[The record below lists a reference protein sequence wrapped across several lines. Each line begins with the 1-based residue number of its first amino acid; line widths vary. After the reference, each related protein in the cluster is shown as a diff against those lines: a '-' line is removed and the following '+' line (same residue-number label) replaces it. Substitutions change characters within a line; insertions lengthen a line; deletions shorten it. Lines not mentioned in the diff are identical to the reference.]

1 MANTLK
7 VKRSSTANATPTG
20 LQAGELAVNM
30 ADKRLFVGDGTNTNE
45 LTRRAASSSAGYVQL
60 ASSTGALT
68 DGLGLQFDSTN
79 NTLTVNSLL
88 VQSASNEGLIYQ
100 NTNPGKPLVLAHANA
115 SSGGEIIIGDYFQ
128 NGNSTTITVNDEA
141 NTVTVAADLTVQGE
155 VYSPQL
161 RLPDSDGSNSI
172 TLRSAATVTSN
183 YTLTLPATAGSNDQV
198 LTTNG
203 SGTLSWTGKG
213 GFTPVTQTYDTA
225 GTTTYT
231 IPSGATRM
239 RIRCIGGGGG
249 GGGGRCSAYL
259 SGRGGGGGGAGAS
272 WSEMT
277 YAIADIGTAGSTV
290 LSITVG
296 AGGTGGAGQ
305 TANLNNGGAGGQGG
319 ETSVSRNSDSVMLCR
334 ASGGS
339 GGGGGQSASPGS
351 GAVQA
356 VFPAMW
362 QGGGGSS
369 GNLNSTV
376 SDGSQ
381 QPAGCA
387 GGGGGGG
394 VPATASG
401 EKAGGRGPR
410 TAGILSS
417 TLFANGGAASSTGT
431 GGNGEDAIEYLPGAV
446 GGGGGGGGGSN
457 QGKGGNGGNGF
468 RGGGGGGG
476 GAGTADNGAGGSGAG
491 GTGGTGYVRLE
502 FW

>member
-20 LQAGELAVNM
+20 LQAGELAVNTT
-30 ADKRLFVGDGTNTNE
+30 DKRLFVGDGTNTQE
-45 LTRRAASSSAGYVQL
+45 LTRRAASSTTGRVQL
-60 ASSTGALT
+60 AASTGALT
-68 DGLGLQFDSTN
+68 DSGGLHFDSTN
-79 NTLTVNSLL
+79 NTLTVSTVL
-88 VQSASNEGLIYQ
+88 VQSTATEGVVSN
-100 NTNPGKPLVLAHANA
+100 NANPSKPMVLTHSNIAD
-115 SSGGEIIIGDYFQ
+115 GGEIIIGDYFEDG
-128 NGNSTTITVNDEA
+128 NGTAITINDTETKVSVQGVLTSLEGMQTVQLQLLDGDYSHSVNL
-141 NTVTVAADLTVQGE
+141 VAPLTV
-155 VYSPQL
+155 S
-161 RLPDSDGSNSI
+161 S
-172 TLRSAATVTSN
+172 T
-183 YTLTLPATAGSNDQV
+183 YTLTLPSTAGSNDQV

-203 SGTLSWTGKG
+203 SGTLSWTEKG
-213 GFTPVTQTYDTA
+213 GFTPVTQTYTTA

-239 RIRCIGGGGG
+239 RIRCVGGGGG
-249 GGGGRCSAYL
+249 GGGGRCGAYL

-296 AGGTGGAGQ
+296 AGGTAGAGQ
-305 TANLNNGGAGGQGG
+305 TVNLNNGGAGGQGG

-339 GGGGGQSASPGS
+339 GGGGGQSSSPGS
-351 GAVQA
+351 GAVITN
-356 VFPAMW
+356 FPAMW
-362 QGGGGSS
+362 VGGAGSS
-369 GNLNSTV
+369 GNLNSNV

-381 QPAGCA
+381 TPTGPA

-394 VPATASG
+394 VPSTATG

-410 TAGILSS
+410 TAGIHNS
-417 TLFANGGAASSTGT
+417 TLFANGGAASSAGT
-431 GGNGEDAIEYLPGAV
+431 GGNGENAIEYLPGTV

-457 QGKGGNGGNGF
+457 SGKGGNGGNGF

-476 GAGTADNGAGGSGAG
+476 GAGTADAGAGGSGAG
-491 GTGGTGYVRLE
+491 GTGGDGYVRLE